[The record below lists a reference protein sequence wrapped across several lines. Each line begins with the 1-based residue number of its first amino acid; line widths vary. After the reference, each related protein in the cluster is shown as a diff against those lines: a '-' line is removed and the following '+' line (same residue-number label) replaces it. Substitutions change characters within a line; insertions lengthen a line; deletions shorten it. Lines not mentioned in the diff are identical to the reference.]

1 MIFTFNDS
9 IADTIVSPDAPEN
22 IVSYSA
28 QDSILFDM
36 DEQKIYLF
44 GNAEVYYEDISLKA
58 ALLIIDLDSNIVTA
72 KGITDSAGKYIGKPE
87 FSDGP
92 QTFTAHSIRYN
103 FDTKKGKI
111 KDVVT
116 QDGEGYIHGK
126 EVKRLP
132 TDVVYIKN
140 GKFTTC
146 NLPEPHFYFNAS
158 KLKVIPDDKIVSGPA
173 NLVIEGIPTPLGIP
187 FGIFPNKKG
196 HKSGIIIP
204 QPGESTTQGF
214 FLINGGY
221 YWAVNEKVALQLTGD
236 IYSKGSWGTKLYM
249 PYKVKYRYSG
259 NMNLSLSNITNSY
272 KEFPDYSI
280 KREFFVRWQHIQDAS
295 ARPNSRFSS
304 NLNFGTS
311 SNFQNNFNTT
321 TNDYLSNT
329 FNSNIS
335 YYKKFANSPFSL
347 SLNGRHSQNNR
358 THIVSISLPEVALTA
373 TRIFPFK
380 RKQNIG
386 TSKWYEKIGV
396 SYTLNSKNEITTADS
411 LISLNELQNIVYKY
425 SKNGIKHSI
434 PISTSIKTL
443 KYFTLTPSINYTELW
458 YFNTIDK
465 RLNAQNQVETDTLYT
480 FSTARKFNSGANLTT
495 KLYGMYRF
503 KNKKL
508 PAIRHVIT
516 PSIGFTY
523 SPEINSGLKS
533 YIDTTGNEITYSIY
547 QNGIY
552 GRPDTKRTEALTF
565 NILNNIEMKVKSKKD
580 TVNGEKKIKL
590 LENLGISGSYN
601 FAADSLKL
609 STIKINGRTRF
620 TKTTAFT
627 FNAIL
632 DPYSINNN
640 SRLNKFEWN
649 KNKSIGRL
657 TNANAAIVLQL
668 KSKKKNE
675 KLSNLTTQLNNDPL
689 VEYIK
694 SNPNEFID
702 YTIPW
707 TLNISYNINYS
718 KPLTEQTITQ
728 TLNIN
733 GDVSLTPKWKLGF
746 TSGYDFIQNDVSY
759 TSIDIYRDL
768 HCWEMRVNV
777 IPFGPRQSYIFT
789 LQVKASMLQ
798 DLKITKRSLPNI
810 F

>member
-1 MIFTFNDS
+1 
-9 IADTIVSPDAPEN
+9 
-22 IVSYSA
+22 
-28 QDSILFDM
+28 M

-44 GNAEVYYEDISLKA
+44 GNAEVYYENISLKA
-58 ALLIIDLDSNIVTA
+58 AQLIIDLDSNIVTA
-72 KGITDSAGKYIGKPE
+72 KGVIDSSGNYIGKPE
-87 FSDGP
+87 FADGP

-132 TDVVYIKN
+132 SEVVYIKN

-146 NLPEPHFYFNAS
+146 NLEEPHFYFNAS

-173 NLVIEGIPTPLGIP
+173 NLVIEGIPTPLGVP

-221 YWAVNEKVALQLTGD
+221 YWAINEKLALQLTGD
-236 IYSKGSWGTKLYM
+236 IYSKGSWGSKLYA
-249 PYKVKYRYSG
+249 PYRVRYRYSG
-259 NMNLSLSNITNSY
+259 NMNLSFSNITNSY
-272 KEFPDYSI
+272 KEFPDYSV
-280 KREFFVRWQHIQDAS
+280 KREFFVRWQHNQDAA
-295 ARPNSRFSS
+295 ARPNSRFTA
-304 NLNFGTS
+304 NINFGTAT
-311 SNFQNNFNTT
+311 NFQNNFNTN

-329 FNSNIS
+329 FNSNVS

-347 SLNGRHSQNNR
+347 SLNGRHSQNNK
-358 THIVSISLPEVALTA
+358 THNVSISLPEVALTA
-373 TRIFPFK
+373 TRVFPFK

-386 TSKWYEKIGV
+386 QPKWYEKIGV
-396 SYTLNSKNEITTADS
+396 SYTMNAKNEINIADS
-411 LISLNELQNIVYKY
+411 LLVINDLENVFYRY
-425 SKNGIKHSI
+425 SKNGIKHNI
-434 PISTSIKTL
+434 PISTSLKL
-443 KYFTLTPSINYTELW
+443 MKYFTLTPSVNYTELW
-458 YFNTIDK
+458 YFNSINKTVDS
-465 RLNAQNQVETDTLYT
+465 QNQVITDTIQA
-480 FSTARKFNSGANLTT
+480 FSTARKFNSGMRLTT
-495 KLYGMYRF
+495 KLYGTYRF

-508 PAIRHVIT
+508 PAVRHVIT

-523 SPEINSGLKS
+523 SPEINTGLKQYS
-533 YIDTTGNEITYSIY
+533 DTSGNEISYSIY
-547 QNGIY
+547 QTGIY
-552 GRPDTKRTEALTF
+552 GRPDTKKTEALTF

-580 TVNGEKKIKL
+580 TLKGEKKIKL

-601 FAADSLKL
+601 FAADSMNL
-609 STIKINGRTRF
+609 STIKVNGRTRF

-627 FNAIL
+627 FNATL
-632 DPYSINNN
+632 DPYAINNSTRIN
-640 SRLNKFEWN
+640 LLEWE
-649 KNKSIGRL
+649 KTQSLGRL
-657 TNANAAIVLQL
+657 TNANAALVLQL
-668 KSKKKNE
+668 KSKKKN
-675 KLSNLTTQLNNDPL
+675 KKISNLNNNDTDNPL
-689 VEYIK
+689 KEYVK
-694 SNPNEFID
+694 EHPEEFID

-707 TLNISYNINYS
+707 TLNISYNVNYS
-718 KPLTEQTITQ
+718 KPLLKETITQ
-728 TLNIN
+728 TLNFN

-746 TSGYDFIQNDVSY
+746 TSGYDFIQNDISY